1 MPAAI
6 AMPSASATGATGRL
20 RAGATCKREPFV
32 RVRVDTTAWMGI
44 SATADRLP
52 PGPRFAALQ
61 AARFARGPVAFLE
74 SMRRRY
80 GDVFTVPFP
89 FFERLVYLA
98 DPESIKQV
106 FKGDPRVFHAGE
118 GNAGPLGPVVGDRS
132 VFVLDEDEHIYG
144 EIARRRADSDAASR
158 DDVLSLLLQ
167 ARREDGS
174 PMTDVELRDELV
186 TTVAA
191 GHETTATGLAW
202 LFERLLRHPDVE
214 ERLRASLADGDD
226 SYLDAVVKETL
237 RVRPVVVDV
246 VRGLTQDTE
255 IAEWRL
261 PA

>member
-61 AARFARGPVAFLE
+61 AARFVRGPVAFLE

-132 VFVLDEDEHIYG
+132 VFVLDEDEHMRERKLLLPPFHGEAVRGYRELMA
-144 EIARRRADSDAASR
+144 EIA
-158 DDVLSLLLQ
+158 
-167 ARREDGS
+167 AREI
-174 PMTDVELRDELV
+174 
-186 TTVAA
+186 
-191 GHETTATGLAW
+191 
-202 LFERLLRHPDVE
+202 ERW
-214 ERLRASLADGDD
+214 
-226 SYLDAVVKETL
+226 
-237 RVRPVVVDV
+237 PVG
-246 VRGLTQDTE
+246 R
-255 IAEWRL
+255 
-261 PA
+261 